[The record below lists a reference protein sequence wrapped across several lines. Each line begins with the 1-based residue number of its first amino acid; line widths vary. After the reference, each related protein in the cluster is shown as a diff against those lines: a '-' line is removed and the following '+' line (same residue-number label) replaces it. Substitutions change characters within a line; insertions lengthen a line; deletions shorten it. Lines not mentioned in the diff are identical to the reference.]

1 MVWSYLEVSILKIY
15 LPWKHLIP
23 STIWWFTMFLL
34 KYLHSV
40 MSESLTV
47 WCLSPVQVYQVWIRP
62 QMMALHLSQV
72 CFTLLLFSLE
82 KRCSSRTL
90 RLGSS
95 SSGSFKG
102 TNCKHVYFE
111 WTSYFTELSSL
122 CCGFVWTWLY
132 FSVKWGKHYP
142 SFPTITTGPSGS
154 TKCSQEKLQIR
165 ASWLAC

>member
-1 MVWSYLEVSILKIY
+1 M
-15 LPWKHLIP
+15 PWKHLIP

-40 MSESLTV
+40 MSESLIV
-47 WCLSPVQVYQVWIRP
+47 YCLSPVQVYQVWMRP

-122 CCGFVWTWLY
+122 CSSF
-132 FSVKWGKHYP
+132 YP
-142 SFPTITTGPSGS
+142 TFLLSEENIILLSP
-154 TKCSQEKLQIR
+154 QKLQGP
-165 ASWLAC
+165 LAVQSLPRRQYRSGLAA